1 MHGMKVNFIEILG
14 FIQGVF
20 RKQPLEHCIRLRY
33 VPCKISPYWGYFTI
47 LLYNIDRTLGSL

>member
-1 MHGMKVNFIEILG
+1 MHGMKVNFMELLG

-20 RKQPLEHCIRLRY
+20 RKQSLKHRIRLIY
-33 VPCKISPYWGYFTI
+33 VPCKISPCWGYFTI